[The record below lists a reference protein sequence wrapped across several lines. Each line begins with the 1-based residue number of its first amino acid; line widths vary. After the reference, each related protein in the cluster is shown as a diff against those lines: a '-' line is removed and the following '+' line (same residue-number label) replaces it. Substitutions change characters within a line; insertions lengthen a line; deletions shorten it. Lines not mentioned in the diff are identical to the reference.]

1 MGFCGYYIKTK
12 KGRLV
17 GGFIGKSA
25 KEAKNSRKQGPSFV
39 SVPCTVCWVNGL
51 VAVGALERGR

>member
-17 GGFIGKSA
+17 GGFIEKSA
-25 KEAKNSRKQGPSFV
+25 KEAKNSRMQGR
-39 SVPCTVCWVNGL
+39 VPFDFRLCFFPLKKKVMDHL
-51 VAVGALERGR
+51 VTKHP